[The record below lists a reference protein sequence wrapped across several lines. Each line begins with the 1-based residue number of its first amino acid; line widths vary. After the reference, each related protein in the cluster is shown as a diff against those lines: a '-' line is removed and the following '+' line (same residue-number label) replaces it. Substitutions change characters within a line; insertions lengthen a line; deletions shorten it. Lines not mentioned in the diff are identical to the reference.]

1 LLALGSNIAYRE
13 RVISAVFADC
23 LERICLLCQWLFF
36 DYRKMVLF
44 SNKVDFQKKI
54 NEASRNLE
62 IKMEFGEASRATVS
76 LIRMPF
82 INVALVKM

>member
-1 LLALGSNIAYRE
+1 
-13 RVISAVFADC
+13 
-23 LERICLLCQWLFF
+23 
-36 DYRKMVLF
+36 MVLF